1 MAKSDVR
8 ITKTVSVSAQNY
20 YGPTRIVGIGEFAKI
35 VDRAVKILR
44 TKLNFPEDVQVRIA
58 NIKKGTTR
66 GYYYS
71 GSKTVVID
79 PRFSVKAFFET
90 LCHELVHAE
99 QYFEKR
105 MEFVLNK
112 KYQWQVVWQGK
123 PSKNKGSTYAR
134 YRAQPWEIEAFERQ
148 EELAK
153 FVMEQLYANK

>member
-20 YGPTRIVGIGEFAKI
+20 YGKDRVLGIAEFAKN

-44 TKLNFPEDVQVRIA
+44 AKLNFPEDVQVRIA
-58 NIKKGTTR
+58 NIKKGSTR
-66 GYYYS
+66 GNYYS
-71 GSKTVVID
+71 GSKTVVLD
-79 PRFSVKAFFET
+79 LRSGANSLFVT

-105 MEFVLNK
+105 MELVLNK
-112 KYQWQVVWQGK
+112 KYQWQVVWQGE
-123 PSKNKGSTYAR
+123 PSKNMGTTYAR

-148 EELAK
+148 EELAM